1 MLVDRLEVSETS
13 KQRLTESLTLSMK
26 LGKGS
31 ILLVDAD
38 KEKEHYYSR
47 HLMCPTSGIS
57 YDEPQPNTFS
67 FNSPYGACKKCNG
80 LGTISEIDI
89 KSIIPDPKVN
99 IKAGGIAPLGAQKDT
114 WIFKQL
120 IALGRKYNFN
130 LTMPIADIP
139 EESMNIILYGSED
152 VLNVSMDY
160 SGGNSYHH
168 AITYEGI
175 VNFIVNQEQEQASN
189 SMRKWVQSFMLQVE
203 CPECHGTR
211 LKKESLYFKIN
222 EKNIADLANMD
233 ILAMKVWFDTLDSKL
248 NARQKKI
255 GQEVI
260 KEIRKRIQFLLDVG
274 LDYLTLNRSSKSLVV
289 ANHNGSVLLRR
300 LVLNL

>member
-1 MLVDRLEVSETS
+1 MIRRPPRSTLDRSSAASDVY
-13 KQRLTESLTLSMK
+13 KRQ
-26 LGKGS
+26 
-31 ILLVDAD
+31 
-38 KEKEHYYSR
+38 
-47 HLMCPTSGIS
+47 
-57 YDEPQPNTFS
+57 
-67 FNSPYGACKKCNG
+67 
-80 LGTISEIDI
+80 DI

-233 ILAMKVWFDTLDSKL
+233 ILAMKVWL
-248 NARQKKI
+248 
-255 GQEVI
+255 
-260 KEIRKRIQFLLDVG
+260 
-274 LDYLTLNRSSKSLVV
+274 SLI
-289 ANHNGSVLLRR
+289 HI
-300 LVLNL
+300 